1 MNRKREVL
9 EPPKPPRRGAKNK
22 DEETV
27 LMEAR
32 DFLNSI
38 LREGQADWY
47 KHGGVRIGAV
57 WMQFVTRDVAEE
69 WLRRVDATHQRKR
82 SEARVKIYAADIN
95 GGYYRTAVPMVTF
108 DHHARL
114 INGQHM
120 LSALLKSN
128 EEGII
133 LNVQINLDDK
143 AYQAIDENRK
153 RTARDTLRWSGV
165 ERPGEVAGVAKVLF
179 QYLKGYYAAK
189 GYVHAHHGGSQPTN
203 AEVEA
208 VQQQYPEILQHL
220 HKDPGSG
227 GYSLAAVRAASVVL
241 MQIDSEHHKK
251 FFTALIEGV
260 GIKDSREPVAVL
272 RAAMLKAHMTSTD
285 RGGWRCGET
294 MLRVFKAWNQD
305 IRGEGFTGPLFR
317 KGEPFQD
324 PMGPFPVPESTR
336 SNRRVQ

>member
-1 MNRKREVL
+1 MNRKPRTL
-9 EPPKPPRRGAKNK
+9 EPPKPPRRGARNK
-22 DEETV
+22 VDESV
-27 LMEAR
+27 LSEAR

-38 LREGQADWY
+38 LREGRADWFE
-47 KHGGVRIGAV
+47 HGGVRIGAV
-57 WMQFVTRDVAEE
+57 WMQAVTRDVAQE
-69 WLRRVDATHQRKR
+69 WLNRVDQEHQRKR
-82 SEARVKIYAADIN
+82 QEKRVKIYASDISAD
-95 GGYYRTAVPMVTF
+95 YFRAAVPMVIF
-108 DHHARL
+108 DQHARL

-120 LSALLKSN
+120 LGALLKSN
-128 EEGII
+128 RENII
-133 LNVQINLDDK
+133 LSVQINLVDK

-153 RTARDTLRWSGV
+153 RTARDTLRWNGV

-179 QYLKGYYAAK
+179 QFLKGYYAAK
-189 GYVHAHHGGSQPTN
+189 GYVTAHQSSSQPTN

-220 HKDPGSG
+220 WKDPGSG
-227 GYSLAAVRAASVVL
+227 GYSIAAVRAASVVL

-305 IRGEGFTGPLFR
+305 IRGEGFTGPLYR